1 MHIASAPHTP
11 TKDVLIPYACLES
24 ARMDERISDLFQE
37 WLSLFEA
44 EQLGSDDERMWR
56 EDALR
61 EIESR
66 LAATPAD
73 GLKGLTIKLAL
84 HCFLQ
89 NHGDTDS
96 SHANSA
102 YRDLVRLTGND
113 PLVQINARFKRSA

>member
-1 MHIASAPHTP
+1 MFTLDRYECAKMHITRAPHTP

-24 ARMDERISDLFQE
+24 ARMDEKISDLFQE

-44 EQLGSDDERMWR
+44 EQLASDDELMWR

-73 GLKGLTIKLAL
+73 GLKGLAIKLAL
-84 HCFLQ
+84 HCFLHD
-89 NHGDTDS
+89 HGDTGS
-96 SHANSA
+96 SQN
-102 YRDLVRLTGND
+102 RFRL
-113 PLVQINARFKRSA
+113 P

>member
-1 MHIASAPHTP
+1 MHITRAPHTP

-44 EQLGSDDERMWR
+44 EQLASDDELMWR
-56 EDALR
+56 EDALK

-73 GLKGLTIKLAL
+73 GL
-84 HCFLQ
+84 
-89 NHGDTDS
+89 
-96 SHANSA
+96 
-102 YRDLVRLTGND
+102 
-113 PLVQINARFKRSA
+113 

>member
-1 MHIASAPHTP
+1 
-11 TKDVLIPYACLES
+11 
-24 ARMDERISDLFQE
+24 MDERLSDLFQE

-44 EQLGSDDERMWR
+44 NQLASDDEVRWR

-96 SHANSA
+96 SQADSA

-113 PLVQINARFKRSA
+113 PLVEINARFKRSA

>member
-1 MHIASAPHTP
+1 
-11 TKDVLIPYACLES
+11 
-24 ARMDERISDLFQE
+24 MDERLSDLFQE
-37 WLSLFEA
+37 WLSSFEA
-44 EQLGSDDERMWR
+44 DQVASDDEVRWR

-84 HCFLQ
+84 HFFLQ
-89 NHGDTDS
+89 NHGDTS
-96 SHANSA
+96 SQADSA

-113 PLVQINARFKRSA
+113 PLVEINARFKRSA

>member
-1 MHIASAPHTP
+1 
-11 TKDVLIPYACLES
+11 
-24 ARMDERISDLFQE
+24 MDKRLSDLFQE

-44 EQLGSDDERMWR
+44 DQLASDDEVRWR

-96 SHANSA
+96 SQANSA

-113 PLVQINARFKRSA
+113 PLVDINARFKKSA

>member
-1 MHIASAPHTP
+1 MAS
-11 TKDVLIPYACLES
+11 S
-24 ARMDERISDLFQE
+24 DEVKR
-37 WLSLFEA
+37 
-44 EQLGSDDERMWR
+44 R

-73 GLKGLTIKLAL
+73 GLKGLAIKLAL

-89 NHGDTDS
+89 NQEDTGS
-96 SHANSA
+96 SQADSA

-113 PLVQINARFKRSA
+113 PLVEIKTRFKKSA

>member
-1 MHIASAPHTP
+1 
-11 TKDVLIPYACLES
+11 
-24 ARMDERISDLFQE
+24 MDKRLSDLFQE

-44 EQLGSDDERMWR
+44 DQLASDDEVRWR

-61 EIESR
+61 AIESR

-73 GLKGLTIKLAL
+73 GLKGLAIKLAL

-89 NHGDTDS
+89 NQEDTGS
-96 SHANSA
+96 SQADSA

-113 PLVQINARFKRSA
+113 PLVEIKTRFKRSA

>member
-1 MHIASAPHTP
+1 
-11 TKDVLIPYACLES
+11 
-24 ARMDERISDLFQE
+24 MDERISDLFQE

>member
-1 MHIASAPHTP
+1 
-11 TKDVLIPYACLES
+11 
-24 ARMDERISDLFQE
+24 MDKRLSDLFQE

-44 EQLGSDDERMWR
+44 NQLASDDEVRWR

-89 NHGDTDS
+89 NYGDTDS
-96 SHANSA
+96 SQADSA

-113 PLVQINARFKRSA
+113 PLVEINARFKRSA

>member
-1 MHIASAPHTP
+1 
-11 TKDVLIPYACLES
+11 
-24 ARMDERISDLFQE
+24 MDKRFSDLFQE

-44 EQLGSDDERMWR
+44 DLDDEVRWR

-73 GLKGLTIKLAL
+73 GFKGLTIKLAL

-96 SHANSA
+96 SQADSA

-113 PLVQINARFKRSA
+113 PLVEINARFKRSAYRVAREM

>member
-1 MHIASAPHTP
+1 
-11 TKDVLIPYACLES
+11 
-24 ARMDERISDLFQE
+24 MDERISDLFQE

-44 EQLGSDDERMWR
+44 DQLASDDEVRWR

-96 SHANSA
+96 SQADSA

-113 PLVQINARFKRSA
+113 PLVQINARFKKSA

>member
-1 MHIASAPHTP
+1 
-11 TKDVLIPYACLES
+11 
-24 ARMDERISDLFQE
+24 MDERISDLFQE
-37 WLSLFEA
+37 WLSIFEA
-44 EQLGSDDERMWR
+44 DQLASDDEVRWR

-61 EIESR
+61 EVESR

-73 GLKGLTIKLAL
+73 GLKGLTVKLAL

-113 PLVQINARFKRSA
+113 PLVEINARFKRSAQRIAHEM

>member
-1 MHIASAPHTP
+1 
-11 TKDVLIPYACLES
+11 
-24 ARMDERISDLFQE
+24 MDERISDLFQE

-44 EQLGSDDERMWR
+44 EQLASDDELMWR

-61 EIESR
+61 EVESR

-73 GLKGLTIKLAL
+73 GLKGLAIKLAL

-89 NHGDTDS
+89 NQEDTGS
-96 SHANSA
+96 SQADSA

-113 PLVQINARFKRSA
+113 PLVEIKTRFKKSA